1 MENEYRISMQQNYFC
16 LCLSQIKEY
25 ESICEYIEELNAKQV
40 SENEIHIVEMN
51 LAVQY
56 ERRERAMLAPI
67 VFAAMCIEAFVYD
80 YGASHLGDAYIKKY
94 LDKLDITSKLV
105 VVTDLVTGEK
115 FPTEGQA
122 FEGLKNLVKSRNSL
136 VHFKSK
142 KFDINDLGKAAKF
155 RKELND
161 KLEKSMYESVETI
174 RLIMKEM
181 DRIHG
186 FRGFYEYSVEPLQ
199 CHA

>member
-122 FEGLKNLVKSRNSL
+122 FEGLKIL
-136 VHFKSK
+136 
-142 KFDINDLGKAAKF
+142 
-155 RKELND
+155 
-161 KLEKSMYESVETI
+161 
-174 RLIMKEM
+174 
-181 DRIHG
+181 
-186 FRGFYEYSVEPLQ
+186 
-199 CHA
+199 